1 MTGGHWYINVLP
13 LVELIIVILC
23 HLISWMQESYVVLE
37 KAIRSLAS
45 FYSKAGP
52 SATLPEEIKSEILS
66 DLNKAEELL

>member
-23 HLISWMQESYVVLE
+23 HLIYWMQESYVVLE